1 MSVNRPITIYRA
13 SQWDFIGTI
22 AVTTFELASLIVL
35 FAGYNVA
42 KPSKWRG
49 NGGRLV
55 DIYIMMTSSNGN
67 IFRITGPLCGEFTGP
82 GEVPSQR
89 PVTRSFNVFFD
100 LHLNKRL
107 SKQPWGWWFETP
119 SWSLWR
125 QCNDIYICGIIYYKQ
140 ILYVMQHMYL
150 NQDNRVN
157 KTHMKL
163 LLECFILLSHF
174 VNVGSQ
180 FMDCDGV
187 FQEVFVLVDW
197 LLVCWCSNFRNFLI
211 RVQFQVFFSGV
222 WNCITY
228 AQNSQPCFHE

>member
-1 MSVNRPITIYRA
+1 METFSALLALCAGNSPVLVKSPRKG
-13 SQWDFIGTI
+13 QWRGALMF
-22 AVTTFELASLIVL
+22 SLICTWISDWVNNREAVDL
-35 FAGYNVA
+35 RHHRGHCDVNV
-42 KPSKWRG
+42 
-49 NGGRLV
+49 
-55 DIYIMMTSSNGN
+55 M
-67 IFRITGPLCGEFTGP
+67 
-82 GEVPSQR
+82 
-89 PVTRSFNVFFD
+89 
-100 LHLNKRL
+100 
-107 SKQPWGWWFETP
+107 
-119 SWSLWR
+119 
-125 QCNDIYICGIIYYKQ
+125 IYICGNIYYKQ